1 MSDEAIPREPVLLT
15 LFVAPAESG
24 SQVAIHNLYRCLER
38 FTAKAFSLEI
48 VDVFA
53 AASRALRNRVLVTPT
68 LIAPGC
74 GRRVVG
80 DLSEA
85 SRLDYF
91 LETLVS
97 VDVEAL

>member
-1 MSDEAIPREPVLLT
+1 MSDDAIAGEPVLLT

-24 SQVAIHNLYRCLER
+24 SQVAIHNLKRCLER
-38 FTAKAFSLEI
+38 FTANTFSLEI

-68 LIAPGC
+68 LLAPEC
-74 GRRVVG
+74 ARRVVG

-91 LETLVS
+91 LDTLVPAAS
-97 VDVEAL
+97 